1 MLPSLFAP
9 LERLLLG
16 TALLPQRWLAVLGG
30 TAAEAGSSGKKE
42 RLVELRAQ
50 LRERSWQ
57 SDVEPARS
65 LMPTSLEPLLCR
77 VHFADRIGGGG
88 LPSELRL
95 DRTYEELAGC
105 IDLVTKGDQEI
116 GRAHV

>member
-1 MLPSLFAP
+1 MQECACASVGPEEVVPRSRSTAFPVGLYGALLLALGWLLLPSLFAP

-65 LMPTSLEPLLCR
+65 LM
-77 VHFADRIGGGG
+77 
-88 LPSELRL
+88 
-95 DRTYEELAGC
+95 
-105 IDLVTKGDQEI
+105 QI